1 MEVVIA
7 QSERLKAQKLAPT
20 KKRQIGL
27 GEPHAILVSGAAG
40 FVGSKLARLFVDRG
54 YPVFGFDD
62 LSRGSRQN
70 LSGLLTH
77 ERFIFEKVDLSDA
90 GAVRSRFMDCHSRIP
105 ISEVWH
111 MAANS
116 DIAAG
121 IADAS
126 VDLRDTFLS
135 TFNVLN
141 AMKEAGVP
149 FLAFASSS
157 AVYGDLG
164 EAPIREDVGP
174 LLPVSNYGAM
184 KLASEALISAAVEN
198 WLARALLFRFPNVIG
213 VPATH
218 GVILDFVRKLR
229 ITPNKLNVLGS
240 GRQQKAYLHVN
251 DLIDAIVY
259 LRANASERLGYYNI
273 GPGDNGVTVSFIA
286 ETTVGAVAPGA
297 GIEYGVEDRGWTGDV
312 PRFSYDIAKISAL
325 GWRPQLGSADAVRK
339 AVGEI
344 VRQEGHL

>member
-1 MEVVIA
+1 M
-7 QSERLKAQKLAPT
+7 
-20 KKRQIGL
+20 
-27 GEPHAILVSGAAG
+27 GEPHAIFVSGVAG

-54 YPVFGFDD
+54 YSVFGFDD
-62 LSRGSRQN
+62 LSRGSREN
-70 LSGLLTH
+70 LNGLLTH

-90 GAVRSRFMDCHSRIP
+90 GAVRSRFMSCHSRIP

-116 DIAAG
+116 DIPAG

-135 TFNVLN
+135 TFNVLD

-157 AVYGDLG
+157 AVYGDVG

-174 LLPVSNYGAM
+174 LLPISNYGAM

-198 WLARALLFRFPNVIG
+198 WLARALIFRFPNVIG

-229 ITPNKLNVLGS
+229 GTPNKLNVLGS
-240 GRQQKAYLHVN
+240 GRQRKAYLHVD

-273 GPGDNGVTVSFIA
+273 GPEDKGVTVSFIA
-286 ETTVGAVAPGA
+286 ETTVEAVAPGA
-297 GIEYGVEDRGWTGDV
+297 GIEIEYGVEDRGWTGDV
-312 PRFSYDIAKISAL
+312 PRFSYDIAKIRAL

>member
-1 MEVVIA
+1 LA
-7 QSERLKAQKLAPT
+7 ER
-20 KKRQIGL
+20 
-27 GEPHAILVSGAAG
+27 HAILVSGVAG
-40 FVGSKLARLFVDRG
+40 FVGSRLARNLIDHG
-54 YPVFGFDD
+54 HTVFGFDN
-62 LSRGSRQN
+62 LSRGSREN
-70 LSGLLTH
+70 LNGLFTH
-77 ERFIFEKVDLSDA
+77 ERFMFEKVDLADA

-116 DIAAG
+116 DIPAG

-135 TFNVLN
+135 TFNMLDV
-141 AMKEAGVP
+141 MKEAGVP
-149 FLAFASSS
+149 FFAFASSS

-174 LLPVSNYGAM
+174 LLPISNYGAM

-198 WLARALLFRFPNVIG
+198 WLARALIFRFPNVIG

-229 ITPNKLNVLGS
+229 VSPNKLNVLGS
-240 GRQQKAYLHVN
+240 GRQRKAYLHVN
-251 DLIDAIVY
+251 DLIDAIIY

-273 GPGDNGVTVSFIA
+273 GPEDKGVTVSFIA
-286 ETTVGAVAPGA
+286 ETTVEAVAPGA
-297 GIEYGVEDRGWTGDV
+297 GIEYGAEDRGWTGDV
-312 PRFSYDIAKISAL
+312 PRFSYDIAKLRAL
-325 GWRPQLGSADAVRK
+325 GWRPQLDSADAVRK
-339 AVGEI
+339 AVVE
-344 VRQEGHL
+344 VALQERPQ